1 MNRRIKHDAPARIE
15 EYALL
20 GDMRTAALVDRNG
33 SVDWMCLPRFDTPAC
48 FAALL
53 GNAEHGHWLLRPERD
68 SKTIERRYRDGS
80 LEWRLDGKNFIRQK
94 TSRFVP

>member
-33 SVDWMCLPRFDTPAC
+33 NDAEVAPGSGHIVRIPLPDGVNAAALNEFAMLVRYLPR
-48 FAALL
+48 
-53 GNAEHGHWLLRPERD
+53 EIPEAR
-68 SKTIERRYRDGS
+68 SA
-80 LEWRLDGKNFIRQK
+80 
-94 TSRFVP
+94 